1 MGDGTGRYRYQ
12 QDRVESALVGFCDY
26 GLGRRGLVSLEKRN
40 SVVYNR

>member
-12 QDRVESALVGFCDY
+12 QDRVESALVGLCDY
-26 GLGRRGLVSLEKRN
+26 EGRGLDSVERRK